1 MDAETKQILTD
12 AEEIRAMTS
21 GDGWK
26 IVKAKLDERII
37 DLQNINN
44 LNVDELDTIG
54 AQIAARKMASEL
66 IYEWLKNDVFGA
78 VEARDVNIAN
88 PKNNEESYVD
98 RG

>member
-21 GDGWK
+21 GTGWK
-26 IVKAKLDERII
+26 IVKAKLDERVI

-44 LNVDELDTIG
+44 LDVENIDTIG
-54 AQIAARKMASEL
+54 AQIVARKMASDL
-66 IYEWLKNDVFGA
+66 IYEWLKSDVFGA
-78 VEARDVNIAN
+78 VEARDANIAN
-88 PKNNEESYVD
+88 PKELDESYVD